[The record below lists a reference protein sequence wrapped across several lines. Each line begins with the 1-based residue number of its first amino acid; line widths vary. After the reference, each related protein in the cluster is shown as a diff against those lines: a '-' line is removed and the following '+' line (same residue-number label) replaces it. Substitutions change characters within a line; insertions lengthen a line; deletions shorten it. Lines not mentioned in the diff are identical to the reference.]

1 MPRNLR
7 NPSKGAYH
15 VSSFVRGSLVRR
27 GLAVVLAGLLTA
39 PPVGSSASLGVVR
52 GVVTTSGRPLSGV
65 TVALIDVDSGRV
77 ERTTSADTGAFEAKL
92 APGQY
97 VVTTEGQAGL
107 SVGQG
112 PGIIPVSAGQTVQA
126 HIELVAVNLPPAQEP
141 PPLAGAAPVP
151 PAEAPPAALPES
163 KSLSPVE
170 AAPPSS
176 APLEQQAGTPGAPV
190 INHEP
195 VACFVVGEFPLL
207 DARIE
212 PTSSVARARVYF
224 KSALG
229 TSYYFVEMTAT
240 EGVFQGKL
248 PRPRIEASPIEYYI
262 QATTAEFVE
271 AQTPQVS
278 ARVVEKAEDCEGK
291 VAAYGPSGPVQVF
304 SAATGAALNPA
315 GFAAGGIG
323 IAAGTLA
330 LILGGA
336 AAAGIAAAVTVFNP
350 SPTPSPSASPTATP
364 HPPPTP
370 PPPTPTP
377 EPSPKPPK
385 SPPPVS
391 PFN

>member
-1 MPRNLR
+1 MEPRNLR
-7 NPSKGAYH
+7 IPSAGAYH
-15 VSSFVRGSLVRR
+15 TTAFVRGSLVRR
-27 GLAVVLAGLLTA
+27 GFAVVLAALLTA
-39 PPVGSSASLGVVR
+39 PPLGSSASLGVVR

-77 ERTTSADTGAFEAKL
+77 QRTTSEASGAFEARL
-92 APGQY
+92 SPGQY
-97 VVTTEGQAGL
+97 VVTTEGRAGL

-112 PGIIPVSAGQTVQA
+112 PGIIPVSAGQTTQA
-126 HIELVAVNLPPAQEP
+126 RIELVAVNLPQEP
-141 PPLAGAAPVP
+141 PPSLPGGAPAPAV
-151 PAEAPPAALPES
+151 EAPPASLPES
-163 KSLSPVE
+163 N
-170 AAPPSS
+170 AAPPTDAPPTA
-176 APLEQQAGTPGAPV
+176 APLEQPPATPGAPV

-207 DARIE
+207 DAKIE
-212 PTSSVARARVYF
+212 PTASVARARVYF

-240 EGVFQGKL
+240 EGVFYGKL

-278 ARVVEKAEDCEGK
+278 ARVVEKKEDCEGK

-315 GFAAGGIG
+315 GFAASGIG

-364 HPPPTP
+364 HPPPPP

-391 PFN
+391 PFS

>member
-1 MPRNLR
+1 
-7 NPSKGAYH
+7 
-15 VSSFVRGSLVRR
+15 
-27 GLAVVLAGLLTA
+27 
-39 PPVGSSASLGVVR
+39 
-52 GVVTTSGRPLSGV
+52 
-65 TVALIDVDSGRV
+65 
-77 ERTTSADTGAFEAKL
+77 
-92 APGQY
+92 
-97 VVTTEGQAGL
+97 
-107 SVGQG
+107 
-112 PGIIPVSAGQTVQA
+112 
-126 HIELVAVNLPPAQEP
+126 
-141 PPLAGAAPVP
+141 
-151 PAEAPPAALPES
+151 
-163 KSLSPVE
+163 
-170 AAPPSS
+170 
-176 APLEQQAGTPGAPV
+176 
-190 INHEP
+190 
-195 VACFVVGEFPLL
+195 
-207 DARIE
+207 
-212 PTSSVARARVYF
+212 
-224 KSALG
+224 
-229 TSYYFVEMTAT
+229 MTAT
-240 EGVFQGKL
+240 EGVFNGKL

-304 SAATGAALNPA
+304 SASTGAALNPA

-350 SPTPSPSASPTATP
+350 SPTPSPSPSATATP
-364 HPPPTP
+364 HPPPPP